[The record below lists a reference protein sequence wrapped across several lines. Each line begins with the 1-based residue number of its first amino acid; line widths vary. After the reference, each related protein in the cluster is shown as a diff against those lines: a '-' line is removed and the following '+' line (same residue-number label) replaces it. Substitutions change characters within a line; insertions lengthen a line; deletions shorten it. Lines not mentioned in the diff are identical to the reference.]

1 MAILGGRCLS
11 FFSYCCDEIFLIKEI
26 LYQKQ
31 LQKGLF
37 GLTVKDIAHYVG
49 QSRQQERGS
58 TYCIYHGEQREIKTC
73 AQLRLSFSFSP
84 GSSPQNGLAH
94 N

>member
-1 MAILGGRCLS
+1 MQCRALVTCVFAVVKYLS
-11 FFSYCCDEIFLIKEI
+11 KQGKEEGHI
-26 LYQKQ
+26 
-31 LQKGLF
+31 